1 MIVRIFFSSL
11 STTHIEE
18 ELAYTVSKQ
27 QYDIRLQY
35 MYLSFELILFS
46 ELRQKFQDVFVKH

>member
-18 ELAYTVSKQ
+18 ELAYTVSKK
-27 QYDIRLQY
+27 QYDINLQY
-35 MYLSFELILFS
+35 MYLSFELIF
-46 ELRQKFQDVFVKH
+46 VF